1 MFRFFFISIALCFI
15 VSCTPIMRYETG
27 RNPKNKNYCHLHNSK
42 LYTTKADIFFG
53 PYCPIGINKKI
64 TPYPNV
70 GICGGCC
77 VGKIKQV
84 SIKVCATCDSIYQN
98 TK

>member
-27 RNPKNKNYCHLHNSK
+27 RNPKNKKYCHLHKSK
-42 LYTTKADIFFG
+42 LYKTKVDIFFG

-84 SIKVCATCDSIYQN
+84 SIKVCATCDSIYQ
-98 TK
+98 KH